1 MQCFFC
7 LISAQ
12 FALIFSHF
20 DLSLAVLRETSTLC
34 LKKDPCIRESSW
46 INNTLSISMTSLRCI
61 LYWLCLYTSMPAVYL
76 YFVQFIH
83 DLCSQ
88 LPGVKGWKLEGQIN
102 VHCGAKPVTSHSHV
116 NLHAEEGQSCTEGGN
131 VRMSELKRSLSW
143 RDEIRHPWMCFCG
156 HHLLSLQGFPTIK
169 LWHRIIS
176 TCFEA
181 QISQLAH
188 QNLCWWG

>member
-102 VHCGAKPVTSHSHV
+102 VHCWAKPVTSHSHV
-116 NLHAEEGQSCTEGGN
+116 NLHAEEGQSCTEGGEC
-131 VRMSELKRSLSW
+131 S
-143 RDEIRHPWMCFCG
+143 DEWIKAFPVMEGWNQAPLDV
-156 HHLLSLQGFPTIK
+156 LLRPSFVEPAGFP
-169 LWHRIIS
+169 HNQ
-176 TCFEA
+176 A
-181 QISQLAH
+181 LA
-188 QNLCWWG
+188 